1 MIYED
6 TFPVNFREFLIEL
19 VSGKFRKITY
29 FGGVPSIDR
38 KMKQRSV
45 SIMNVRLSVTK

>member
-19 VSGKFRKITY
+19 VSGKFRKIAY
-29 FGGVPSIDR
+29 FGDVPSIDR
-38 KMKQRSV
+38 KMKQWSV

>member
-6 TFPVNFREFLIEL
+6 TVSGNFREFLIEL

-29 FGGVPSIDR
+29 FGSVPLSLAAF
-38 KMKQRSV
+38 
-45 SIMNVRLSVTK
+45 IMQASGH